1 MRKLTYLHC
10 CVFMLS
16 FFMPNVYYLL
26 WTTSCPSYPASRVCL
41 DLPRSVGTDL
51 GRSKETL
58 LAGYVPQ
65 KLKPNLQETERF
77 QNCLKAE
84 NVLKI
89 QLKRREEYFLL
100 LLLFSAG
107 WLISET
113 IFV

>member
-26 WTTSCPSYPASRVCL
+26 WTTSCPSYPA
-41 DLPRSVGTDL
+41 
-51 GRSKETL
+51 
-58 LAGYVPQ
+58 